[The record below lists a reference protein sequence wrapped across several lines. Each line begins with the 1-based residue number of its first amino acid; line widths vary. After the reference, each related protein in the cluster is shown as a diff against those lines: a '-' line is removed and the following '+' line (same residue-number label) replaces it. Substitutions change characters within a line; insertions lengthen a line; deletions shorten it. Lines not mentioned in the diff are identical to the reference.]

1 MKINLITL
9 GCAKNLVDS
18 ETLAGMLLKEGL
30 SFTDELENADA
41 IILSTCAFVGSARK
55 EAYGYIKKITRIK
68 DKNQIFIV
76 AGCLPQLEG
85 DTLLKKYPG
94 IDAIFGPDGFRG
106 IPRYLKNRKQTGNN
120 KLFRIAD
127 KPHLICSSSDPRI
140 ITTGSFAYL
149 KIADGCDNRCS
160 YCLIPSIRGKYRER
174 PIEDIVKEA
183 QYISGRGIREIIL
196 TAQDTT
202 LYGMKLYHKQKL
214 DVLLR
219 KLSKIKN
226 IKWIRLLYTHPAHF
240 TDNIINEIKDND
252 KVCKYVDI
260 PVQHTH
266 DDILKLMNRPPAA
279 SIFSAIEKLRKNID
293 DIALRTTVMTGF
305 PGEEEKHFKKML
317 GDIKEIG
324 FDWLGC
330 FVYQKEK
337 GTPAYTLK
345 NQVALKIKKERYD
358 KIMLAQQRIVKKKNA
373 ARVGNIYDV
382 IPDSIYS
389 GHAEFQSP
397 EDDGRI
403 YFLNPKLIK
412 SIEPVKVKIELV
424 NDVYDLEGEI
434 IKKY

>member
-18 ETLAGMLLKEGL
+18 EILAGMLRKSGMY
-30 SFTDELENADA
+30 FTDDIKSADA

-55 EAYGYIKKITRIK
+55 EAHGYIKKITDAKVRG
-68 DKNQIFIV
+68 QVFIV
-76 AGCLPQLEG
+76 AGCLPQIEG
-85 DTLLKKYPG
+85 SSLVKKYPG
-94 IDAIFGPDGFRG
+94 VDAVFGPDRFPE
-106 IPRYLKNRKQTGNN
+106 IPRYLKSKTRKN
-120 KLFRIAD
+120 KLCAVAE
-127 KPHLICSSSDPRI
+127 KPGFIYSSSDARI

-160 YCLIPSIRGKYRER
+160 YCLIPSIRGNYRER
-174 PIEDIVKEA
+174 AIEDIVKEA
-183 QYISGRGIREIIL
+183 KEIAGRGISEIIL

-202 LYGMKLYHKQKL
+202 LYGMKAYHKQKL

-219 KLSKIKN
+219 KLAGIKN

-240 TDNIINEIKDND
+240 TDKIINEINDNN

-266 DDILKLMNRPPAA
+266 DDILKLMNRPPSE
-279 SIFSAIEKLRKNID
+279 SIFSVIEKLRKNNN

-305 PGEEEKHFKKML
+305 PGEEEKHFKKL
-317 GDIKEIG
+317 LKDIKEIK

-337 GTPAYTLK
+337 GTPANKMK
-345 NQVALKIKKERYD
+345 NHAAEKIKKERYD
-358 KIMLAQQRIVKKKNA
+358 KIMLAQQGIVKKKNA
-373 ARVGNIYDV
+373 ARIGNVYDV
-382 IPDSIYS
+382 ISDSLYT
-389 GHAEFQSP
+389 GHTEFQAP

-403 YFLNPKLIK
+403 YFSNPALIQ
-412 SIEPVKVKIELV
+412 SAEPAKVKIEKV
-424 NDVYDLEGEI
+424 KDIYDLEGEMI
-434 IKKY
+434 